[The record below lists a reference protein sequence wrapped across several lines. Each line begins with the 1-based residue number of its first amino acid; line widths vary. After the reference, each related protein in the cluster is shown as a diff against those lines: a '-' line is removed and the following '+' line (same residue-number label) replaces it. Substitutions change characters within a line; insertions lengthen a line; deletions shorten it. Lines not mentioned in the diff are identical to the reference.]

1 MGTSQP
7 LFRLSSEILALIMD
21 HLRGLDHRSVFVVRL
36 VCRVLDSLAT
46 PVAYRA
52 IQLNHR
58 IIDPSAP
65 SLYPGLLEHVSCFTH
80 EVTVR
85 SDLPSTDVRRVL
97 SAIEHLSLVRWS
109 FVSRDNS
116 NLRLPWDILDADQVE
131 RSGTS
136 IAVEN
141 LPLGG
146 ANCDL
151 DESCFINPALT
162 RRMVSLKLSSPKP
175 PLTTRSG
182 SLKRLVLQSPHLRTM
197 HYRDL
202 GIGTSFSF
210 GGSERLPAVVDL
222 VLQSYNWDHSADEVV
237 RHWDFSQIR
246 SLELVNMPVANFLAS
261 VRLGD
266 FARLHTLRVEDYGG
280 HLQETRPGA
289 TLRLCELVRDHV
301 EALETLDITCHT
313 QLFELEAIG
322 RHRHSLRVLR
332 YRDHVGFEDD
342 SKRCPTLARSE
353 LAALGHRLGHVH
365 TLELDMDGGGGG
377 GGNGG
382 VGGGGDLVEAVSSS
396 FARLHTLT
404 LHVQTRIRSCDPVE
418 PDRDR
423 DREAA
428 LDVFGRL
435 VGRRAW
441 RRVTINVG
449 GWRRAMVRR
458 MGYGWKRHNEQGVY
472 AERCFWLEADGRGGY
487 SVGEETALGGA
498 ICRPS
503 RALCISWPGLRR

>member
-7 LFRLSSEILALIMD
+7 LFRLSSEILALILD
-21 HLRGLDHRSVFVVRL
+21 QLRAVDHRSVFVVRL
-36 VCRVLDSLAT
+36 VCRILDSLAT

-58 IIDPSAP
+58 IIHPSAS
-65 SLYPGLLEHVSCFTH
+65 SLYPGLLDHVSCFTH

-85 SDLPSTDVRRVL
+85 SDLPSTDVRRLL
-97 SAIEHLSLVRWS
+97 SVIERLSLVRWS
-109 FVSRDNS
+109 FVSRNNS
-116 NLRLPWDILDADQVE
+116 DLRLPWDILDADQVE

-136 IAVEN
+136 VAVEN

-151 DESCFINPALT
+151 DESCFISPALT

-182 SLKRLVLQSPHLRTM
+182 SVKRLVLQSPHLRTM

-237 RHWDFSQIR
+237 RHWDFSRIR

-322 RHRHSLRVLR
+322 RHQDSLRVLR
-332 YRDHVGFEDD
+332 YRDHVGFDD
-342 SKRCPTLARSE
+342 DNKRCPTLARSE
-353 LAALGHRLGHVH
+353 LTALGQRLGHVH
-365 TLELDMDGGGGG
+365 TLELDMDDDDDDA
-377 GGNGG
+377 
-382 VGGGGDLVEAVSSS
+382 VVEAVLSS
-396 FARLHTLT
+396 FDGLHTLT
-404 LHVQTRIRSCDPVE
+404 LHVQTRIRPGNAVE

-435 VGRRAW
+435 VVGRRRRRRPW

-458 MGYGWKRHNEQGVY
+458 MGHGWKRHNEQGVY

-498 ICRPS
+498 ICMPP
-503 RALCISWPGLRR
+503 ASWRSVRFVAGAD